1 MNVKA
6 TRKNSEHFYSKRL
19 IKIKD
24 LSTSNKFTRMLCLCL
39 FTSRLPITEAVIQIS
54 SKTNVHLVVAII
66 NSHFPRHRYVNRH
79 NNVAKHTCNHPFPS
93 SSWAYTSQQLAST
106 ANTHSSNYH
115 HKAHNIRTNL
125 RFSLIVNILPC
136 WPLTLCLTHISAFL
150 KVKLPFI
157 SKRVLWLWIPAL
169 SLSVFFYFKQVSEP
183 HQLKLKHNLKVLLI
197 VVPALCRSR
206 RHRQKERKMLNRRKR
221 MCKTSHVYA

>member
-125 RFSLIVNILPC
+125 RFSSLLTFYRVDHWLCVSHTFLRSSKWNYRLSQNESCGFEYQRFHSQSFFILNKSVNLIN
-136 WPLTLCLTHISAFL
+136 
-150 KVKLPFI
+150 
-157 SKRVLWLWIPAL
+157 
-169 SLSVFFYFKQVSEP
+169 
-183 HQLKLKHNLKVLLI
+183 
-197 VVPALCRSR
+197 
-206 RHRQKERKMLNRRKR
+206 
-221 MCKTSHVYA
+221 